1 MEANKPWGRSQHCRV
16 HCLHCDIPAPNLMMY
31 LAHVEDSTMVL
42 EQKVED
48 HTSKGESALKALV
61 L

>member
-1 MEANKPWGRSQHCRV
+1 
-16 HCLHCDIPAPNLMMY
+16 MMY

-42 EQKVED
+42 GQKVED